1 MSIQPIYHAEYT
13 IQGVCSARSS
23 STPVDIAVPDSD
35 TADHDL
41 VRYEAF
47 HLVVL
52 AIDDALDLD
61 ASDDPLVVLVV
72 VTTAALAFPHF
83 LYVLI
88 RCRLFDVPGVVLS
101 DRSDVEPDPEKVVDV
116 SKPLYAIMPKV

>member
-13 IQGVCSARSS
+13 IQGVRSVRSS

-41 VRYEAF
+41 VRYEPL
-47 HLVVL
+47 HLIVL

-72 VTTAALAFPHF
+72 VTTAALVFPLF
-83 LYVLI
+83 LDVLI
-88 RCRLFDVPGVVLS
+88 GCRLFDVPCVMLS
-101 DRSDVEPDPEKVVDV
+101 NRSDVESDPEKVVDI
-116 SKPLYAIMPKV
+116 SKPLYAMMPKG